1 MEEGIN
7 IDEEDEKINTEKKV
21 EVKKK
26 TSKKIKKKI
35 IKKKSGV
42 ETGKK

>member
-7 IDEEDEKINTEKKV
+7 IDEEDEKINAEKKV

-26 TSKKIKKKI
+26 TSKSYYRIYSKCKFCI
-35 IKKKSGV
+35 
-42 ETGKK
+42 